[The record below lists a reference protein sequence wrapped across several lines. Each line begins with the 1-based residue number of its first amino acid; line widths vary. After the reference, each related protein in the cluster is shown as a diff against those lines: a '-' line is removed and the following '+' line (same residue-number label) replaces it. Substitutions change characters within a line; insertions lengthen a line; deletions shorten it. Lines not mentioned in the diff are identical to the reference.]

1 MFNSVGSS
9 GVGSSPTAATD
20 AAAAAAGAAAAV
32 GAEGAA
38 AVEGAAAASAAPAA
52 TTVVTAAFLS
62 ERLAKP
68 VAPQTPLEDLFAEL
82 KQTHKIEELIGCGA
96 TGDVFKAK
104 NLVLDRYEALKIIS
118 APVTD
123 AGFVQMQ
130 RQARALG
137 QAVHQGIVTVY
148 NASVTA
154 NGTAYILMEHVDGVP
169 LSRIIEQQ
177 TSLNFDWI
185 LFTFGQMC
193 FAMDRAHAVGII
205 HRDLKPDNVI
215 VAHGS
220 NGFDTVKI
228 IDFGIARDSVKEQK
242 LATTGL
248 FIGTPLY
255 MSPEQFD
262 GEDVDSRSDIYSLGC
277 VLFEMLTGAPPF
289 EGLTTLGLAYQHT
302 YSDPILPEHLG
313 HFQPIIRKA
322 MAKYPGDRYQTAAAM
337 WDDLFSAV
345 TSSCWRRPRLL
356 VPKNRIIAIANT
368 RNGSI
373 GLDQQVIVFWSLIIG
388 ISWFITLAIASHG
401 NPVFV
406 TLAALL
412 LFLWVGHIAWV
423 RKVYL
428 G

>member
-9 GVGSSPTAATD
+9 GVGSPPS
-20 AAAAAAGAAAAV
+20 AAAAATEAAAT
-32 GAEGAA
+32 EAA
-38 AVEGAAAASAAPAA
+38 ATAAAEAIAAHAVTADAA
-52 TTVVTAAFLS
+52 TTIS
-62 ERLAKP
+62 GKLADP
-68 VAPQTPLEDLFAEL
+68 VAPQTSMEDLFAEL
-82 KQTHKIEELIGCGA
+82 RQTHTIDELIGRGA
-96 TGDVFKAK
+96 TGDVYKAK
-104 NLVLDRYEALKIIS
+104 NLVLDRFEALKVIS

-123 AGFVQMQ
+123 AGFVRMQ

-154 NGTAYILMEHVDGVP
+154 KGTPYILMEYVDGVP

-185 LFTFGQMC
+185 LFIFGQMC
-193 FAMDRAHAVGII
+193 FAMDRAHTVGII

-228 IDFGIARDSVKEQK
+228 IDFDIARDSVKEQK

-289 EGLTTLGLAYQHT
+289 EGLTALGLAYQHT
-302 YSDPILPEHLG
+302 YTDPILPAHLRQ
-313 HFQPIIRKA
+313 FQPIISKA

-337 WDDLFSAV
+337 WEELFNAV
-345 TSSCWRRPRLL
+345 TCSPWRRPRLL
-356 VPKNRIIAIANT
+356 VPKDRTIANT

-388 ISWFITLAIASHG
+388 IAWFTTLAIVSLG

-412 LFLWVGHIAWV
+412 LILWVGHIAWV
-423 RKVYL
+423 RKVHRT
-428 G
+428 

>member
-9 GVGSSPTAATD
+9 GVGSSPTT
-20 AAAAAAGAAAAV
+20 AAAAAATAAAAAAAAAV
-32 GAEGAA
+32 GAAA
-38 AVEGAAAASAAPAA
+38 SVRAAASISA
-52 TTVVTAAFLS
+52 
-62 ERLAKP
+62 RLADD
-68 VAPQTPLEDLFAEL
+68 VAPRTRAEDLIVEL
-82 KQTHKIEELIGCGA
+82 QQTHRIEELIGCGA

-118 APVTD
+118 APVSD
-123 AGFVQMQ
+123 SGFVHMQ

-154 NGTAYILMEHVDGVP
+154 NGTPYILMEYVDGVP

-289 EGLTTLGLAYQHT
+289 EGLTALGLAYQHT
-302 YSDPILPEHLG
+302 YSDPILPEHLR

-337 WDDLFSAV
+337 WEELFGAV

-356 VPKNRIIAIANT
+356 VPENRTIAVANT

-388 ISWFITLAIASHG
+388 IAWFITLAVASHG

-406 TLAALL
+406 TLAVLL